1 MTYLDKTDFLILS
14 YLREDSRLPLKKLA
28 SIANISIPTAGSRIL
43 RLKNLGII
51 KQLTA
56 SIEIQP
62 ITNIITSFISIKS
75 KLPNIKKMIEKIKDM
90 EEVSEAYLTTG
101 QYDIILK
108 VHVPDMQTLNKLL
121 TDKLSVIEGIETI
134 SSSFIIETVLDL
146 AGPVLRP
153 NLGFKIK
160 CDECGKIVGEEY
172 VKKEIDKKNQFFCQQ
187 SCFLDSTRKS

>member
-1 MTYLDKTDFLILS
+1 MIYLDKIDFIILS
-14 YLREDSRLPLKKLA
+14 HLREDSRLPLKELA

-62 ITNIITSFISIKS
+62 IMNIITAFISIKS
-75 KLPNIKKMIEKIKDM
+75 KLPNIKKTLKKIKDM
-90 EEVSEAYLTTG
+90 DEVSEAYLTTG
-101 QYDIILK
+101 KYDIILK
-108 VHVPDMQTLNKLL
+108 VHAPDMQTLNRLL
-121 TDKLSVIEGIETI
+121 TEKLNTIEGIDTI

-160 CDECGKIVGEEY
+160 CDECGKIVGNEY
-172 VKKEIDKKNQFFCQQ
+172 ITKVINKEYQFFCQQ
-187 SCFLDSTRKS
+187 SCFLDFTRKS